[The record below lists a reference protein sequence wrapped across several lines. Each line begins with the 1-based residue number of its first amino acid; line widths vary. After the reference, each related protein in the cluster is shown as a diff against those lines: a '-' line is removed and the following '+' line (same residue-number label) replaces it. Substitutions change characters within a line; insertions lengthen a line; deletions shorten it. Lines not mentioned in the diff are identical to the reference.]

1 MSWWRRCHN
10 GAKAYRQGGR
20 KEHTMVG
27 GASRFR
33 VFAAAL
39 AAAVLAPAAWAGKAH
54 EHGVARLDVGVEAGR
69 VTLSLE
75 VPLEDLVGFERAPRN
90 EAERAAV
97 TAALARLGEVD
108 RLVRIDGAAGCGAG
122 KVVLVAPMWGI
133 EASPALPAGA
143 SSPAP
148 AAPARAPSAPAAP
161 AVREGHGDLEATFE
175 FRCSN
180 APRAGHVEVGLFEA
194 FARLK
199 RIEVQAV
206 TPRGQMK
213 VVLRRPQARIGLAR

>member
-10 GAKAYRQGGR
+10 GAKARRQGGR

-27 GASRFR
+27 RASRFR
-33 VFAAAL
+33 VFAAVLAATAL
-39 AAAVLAPAAWAGKAH
+39 ASAAWAGKAH

-75 VPLEDLVGFERAPRN
+75 VPLEDLVGFERAPRTD
-90 EAERAAV
+90 AERAAV
-97 TAALARLGEVD
+97 TTALARLTEVD
-108 RLVRIDGAAGCGAG
+108 RLVRIDGAAGCGPG

-133 EASPALPAGA
+133 DAAAVPGAASPA
-143 SSPAP
+143 S
-148 AAPARAPSAPAAP
+148 AAPARAPSAPAP
-161 AVREGHGDLEATFE
+161 REAHGDLEATFE

-180 APRAGHVEVGLFEA
+180 APRAGHIEVGLFEA

-206 TPRGQMK
+206 TARGQMK

>member
-1 MSWWRRCHN
+1 
-10 GAKAYRQGGR
+10 
-20 KEHTMVG
+20 MVG
-27 GASRFR
+27 RASRFR

-39 AAAVLAPAAWAGKAH
+39 AATALASAAWAGKAH

-75 VPLEDLVGFERAPRN
+75 VPLEDLVGFERAPRTD
-90 EAERAAV
+90 AERAAV
-97 TAALARLGEVD
+97 TTALARLTEVD
-108 RLVRIDGAAGCGAG
+108 RLVRIDGAAGCGPG

-133 EASPALPAGA
+133 DAAAVPGAASPA
-143 SSPAP
+143 S
-148 AAPARAPSAPAAP
+148 AAPARAPSAPAP
-161 AVREGHGDLEATFE
+161 REAHGDLEATFE

-180 APRAGHVEVGLFEA
+180 APRAGHIEVGLFEA

-206 TPRGQMK
+206 TARGQMK